1 MHSAT
6 TDLSRTKKISRLVSV
21 VLSGALLLAGCAGP
35 QAAKK
40 SSVFFPAPPNEPKI
54 QFLKSIS
61 GSADVEDQ
69 RSKLQLLVS
78 GATEKDSN
86 RPIVRPYGVRYIK
99 GKLYVSDTQGTSTVI
114 IMDLRNKSFNY
125 LKENPGRGQLKKPIN
140 LEVDVD
146 GSVYVADTLKK
157 EVMIY
162 DPSGAFV
169 GSLGRKENMKP
180 VDVAVDKDF
189 IYALDLT
196 DSDIKIYDR
205 KTLQYL
211 RSIGKTE
218 DKSQGLALPTNFT
231 LDDKGLIY
239 VTNIT
244 DATVKIYDKDGHFIN
259 KIGQLGDALGEFTR
273 PKGIAVDAQHRIWV
287 VDGAFQNVQVFN
299 ENRRMLMFFGDPP
312 LAAGALNL
320 PAGIALTTE
329 DLDYFQQ
336 FADPDFILEQVVF
349 VTNQMGDAK
358 VSIYGLGHKKGA
370 APTTTAVPEKAEGA
384 KGAAEKTPPA
394 AQGVKPEGNAG
405 QNGK

>member
-1 MHSAT
+1 MRSAT
-6 TDLSRTKKISRLVSV
+6 RNLSGTRKFSRLVLV
-21 VLSGALLLAGCAGP
+21 TLSGALLLAGCAAP

-40 SSVFFPAPPNEPKI
+40 SSVFFPAPPNEPRV

-61 GSADVEDQ
+61 GSADVEEQ

-86 RPIVRPYGVRYIK
+86 RPIARPYGVRYLK
-99 GKLYVSDTQGTSTVI
+99 GKLYVSDTQGASTVI

-140 LEVDVD
+140 FEVASD
-146 GSVYVADTLKK
+146 GTIYVADTLKK

-162 DPSGAFV
+162 DPAGVFV
-169 GSLGRKENMKP
+169 GSIGREQNMKP
-180 VDVAVDKDF
+180 VDVALDKDYIF
-189 IYALDLT
+189 ALDLN
-196 DSDIKIYDR
+196 DSDIKIFDR
-205 KTLQYL
+205 KTLQYV

-218 DKSQGLALPTNFT
+218 DKSQGLALPTNLT
-231 LDDKGLIY
+231 IDDNGLIY

-273 PKGIAVDAQHRIWV
+273 PKGIAVDPQHRIWV

-312 LAAGALNL
+312 LAQGALNL

-336 FADPDFILEQVVF
+336 FADPDFVLEQVVF
-349 VTNQMGDAK
+349 VTNQMGDAR
-358 VSIYGLGHKKGA
+358 VSIYGLGHKKGTL
-370 APTTTAVPEKAEGA
+370 PTTAAVPAKPEGA
-384 KGAAEKTPPA
+384 KAPGEKTPA
-394 AQGVKPEGNAG
+394 SGSKPEGSAG
-405 QNGK
+405 QTGK

>member
-1 MHSAT
+1 MHKASK
-6 TDLSRTKKISRLVSV
+6 DLARTRNFSRSLLI
-21 VLSGALLLAGCAGP
+21 VLSGAFLMAGCAGP
-35 QAAKK
+35 QVAKK
-40 SSVFFPAPPNEPKI
+40 GPVFFPGPPNEPKV

-78 GATEKDSN
+78 GATEKDTN
-86 RPIVRPYGVRYIK
+86 RPIVRPYGVRYVK
-99 GKLYVSDTQGTSTVI
+99 GKLYVSDTQGPSTVD
-114 IMDLRNKSFNY
+114 IMDLRNKTFNY

-146 GSVYVADTLKK
+146 GSIYVADTLKK

-162 DPSGAFV
+162 DPTGTFT
-169 GSLGRKENMKP
+169 GSIGREQNMKP
-180 VDVAVDKDF
+180 VDVALDKDF
-189 IYALDLT
+189 IYALDLN

-205 KTLQYL
+205 KTLQYV

-218 DKSQGLALPTNFT
+218 DKSQGLALPTNLT
-231 LDDKGLIY
+231 IDDKGLIY

-273 PKGIAVDAQHRIWV
+273 PKGIAVDPQHRIWV

-312 LAAGALNL
+312 LVAGALNL

-329 DLDYFQQ
+329 DLDYFQTL
-336 FADPDFILEQVVF
+336 ADPDFILEQVIF

-370 APTTTAVPEKAEGA
+370 APTSTAVPAPLPSA
-384 KGAAEKTPPA
+384 
-394 AQGVKPEGNAG
+394 KPEGSAG
-405 QNGK
+405 QTGK

>member
-6 TDLSRTKKISRLVSV
+6 KDFSRTRKFARLASV
-21 VLSGALLLAGCAGP
+21 LLSGALLVAGCSGP
-35 QAAKK
+35 QVAQK
-40 SSVFFPAPPNEPKI
+40 SSVFFPAPPNEPKV

-61 GSADVEDQ
+61 GSADVEVQ
-69 RSKLQLLVS
+69 RSKLELMVS
-78 GATEKDSN
+78 GATDKDAN
-86 RPIVRPYGVRYIK
+86 KPIVRPYGVRYEN
-99 GKLYVSDTQGTSTVI
+99 GKLYVSDTQGPSTVV
-114 IMDLRNKSFNY
+114 IMDLKNKSFNY
-125 LKENPGRGQLKKPIN
+125 LKDNPGRGQLKKPIN
-140 LEVDVD
+140 FEVASD
-146 GSVYVADTLKK
+146 GSIYVADTLKK

-162 DPSGAFV
+162 DPTGTFV
-169 GSLGRKENMKP
+169 GSIGREQNMKP
-180 VDVAVDKDF
+180 VDVALDKDN
-189 IYALDLT
+189 IYALDLN
-196 DSDIKIYDR
+196 DSDIKIFDR

-218 DKSQGLALPTNFT
+218 DKSQGLALPTNLT
-231 LDDKGLIY
+231 IDDKGLVY

-273 PKGIAVDAQHRIWV
+273 PKGIAVDPQHRIWV

-329 DLDYFQQ
+329 DLPYFQQ
-336 FADPDFILEQVVF
+336 FADPDFILEQVIF

-358 VSIYGLGHKKGA
+358 VSIYGLGHKKGSQ
-370 APTTTAVPEKAEGA
+370 PTSA
-384 KGAAEKTPPA
+384 TPPA
-394 AQGVKPEGNAG
+394 KPAANAG
-405 QNGK
+405 ETGK

>member
-1 MHSAT
+1 MRSAT
-6 TDLSRTKKISRLVSV
+6 KDCTSSRTFRRSLLVM
-21 VLSGALLLAGCAGP
+21 LSGALLVAGCAGP
-35 QAAKK
+35 QVAKK
-40 SSVFFPAPPNEPKI
+40 SSVFFPAPPNEPRL

-61 GSADVEDQ
+61 GSADVEVQ
-69 RSKLQLLVS
+69 RSKLELMMS
-78 GATEKDSN
+78 GATDKDVN
-86 RPIVRPYGVRYIK
+86 KPIVRPYGVRYEK
-99 GKLYVSDTQGTSTVI
+99 GKLYVSDTQGPSTVI

-125 LKENPGRGQLKKPIN
+125 LKDNPGRGQLKKPIN
-140 LEVDVD
+140 FEVASD
-146 GSVYVADTLKK
+146 GSLYVADTLKK

-162 DPSGAFV
+162 DPTGKFV
-169 GSLGRKENMKP
+169 GSVGREQNMKP
-180 VDVAVDKDF
+180 VDVALDNDY
-189 IYALDLT
+189 IYALDLNE
-196 DSDIKIYDR
+196 SDIKIYDR
-205 KTLQYL
+205 KTLQYV

-218 DKSQGLALPTNFT
+218 DKSQGLALPTNLT
-231 LDDKGLIY
+231 IDDKGLVY

-244 DATVKIYDKDGHFIN
+244 DATVKIYDKDGHFVN

-273 PKGIAVDAQHRIWV
+273 PKGIAVDPQHRIWV

-370 APTTTAVPEKAEGA
+370 PPTSAADGDKPGA
-384 KGAAEKTPPA
+384 KGAAPG
-394 AQGVKPEGNAG
+394 QGAKPSGSAVET
-405 QNGK
+405 GK